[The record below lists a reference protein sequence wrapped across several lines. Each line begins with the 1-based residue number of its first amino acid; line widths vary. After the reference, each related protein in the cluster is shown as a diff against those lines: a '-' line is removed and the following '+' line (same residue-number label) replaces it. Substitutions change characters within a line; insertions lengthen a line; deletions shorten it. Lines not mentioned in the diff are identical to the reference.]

1 VSEIPRQMSHMT
13 WPEVQAVVERGGGVI
28 LPLGATEQ
36 HGLHLP
42 LACDAICA
50 TDLALAVA
58 EATDCVV
65 APAIVYG
72 YRSRPMSG
80 GGQGFIGTT
89 GISGETLILTV
100 RDLVREFLRHGFRRI
115 VLLNW
120 HNENSSFMYEGAY
133 VALEERPNEA
143 AKVLVLESPFER
155 LSDATMEDLFGGD
168 FPGWPTEHA
177 AILETSVMLHLH
189 PDLVHFE
196 RAVDDQV
203 ARATSYEVLPVQ
215 PEFVTESGSLWKAT
229 RASAAK
235 GERAWKE
242 IVAPLVEAILTE
254 LPLPADS
261 AANR

>member
-1 VSEIPRQMSHMT
+1 MT
-13 WPEVQAVVERGGGVI
+13 WPEVQSVVERGGGVI

-36 HGLHLP
+36 HGFHLP

-65 APAIVYG
+65 APPIVYG

-120 HNENSSFMYEGAY
+120 HNENSNFMYEGAY
-133 VALEERPNEA
+133 VALEGRRR
-143 AKVLVLESPFER
+143 VRTRRYWSSSPPSNGCLMPPWR
-155 LSDATMEDLFGGD
+155 ICSG
-168 FPGWPTEHA
+168 
-177 AILETSVMLHLH
+177 
-189 PDLVHFE
+189 
-196 RAVDDQV
+196 
-203 ARATSYEVLPVQ
+203 ATSQAGRLNTP
-215 PEFVTESGSLWKAT
+215 PSWK
-229 RASAAK
+229 
-235 GERAWKE
+235 
-242 IVAPLVEAILTE
+242 P
-254 LPLPADS
+254 P
-261 AANR
+261 